1 MSVASY
7 VGILDGSDDVW
18 GVRIPDVPGC
28 HVGGPTPEAALA
40 DAISALREVAA
51 YCVEHGVA
59 IPAARAMAEVIGDE
73 GAEYDPTKE
82 SLVLVPL
89 LLDRGR
95 PVKAS
100 ISLDA
105 GLLEAIDEEARRR
118 GLTRSAFLVGAAID
132 KIEGDRGREL
142 VTKGRASADAN
153 NVSGF
158 ADRDSTQDPLE
169 GRRKTRRR

>member
-1 MSVASY
+1 MTSY
-7 VGILDGSDDVW
+7 VGILDGSDNVW

-28 HVGGPTPEAALA
+28 HGGGPTPEAALA

-51 YCVEHGVA
+51 YYIDRDMPV
-59 IPAARAMAEVIGDE
+59 PAARGMAEVIGDDE
-73 GAEYDPTKE
+73 AEYDPTRE

-89 LLDRGR
+89 LLDRRR

-105 GLLEAIDEEARRR
+105 GLLEAIDEEAKRR

-132 KIEGDRGREL
+132 KIEGGQGALGTGGSRADAY
-142 VTKGRASADAN
+142 RAS
-153 NVSGF
+153 GF
-158 ADRDSTQDPLE
+158 TESASSQDRLKGKPKAK
-169 GRRKTRRR
+169 RR

>member
-1 MSVASY
+1 MGVASY

-28 HVGGPTPEAALA
+28 HGGGPTPEAALA

-51 YCVEHGVA
+51 YYIDHDMP
-59 IPAARAMAEVIGDE
+59 IPAARGMAEVIGDDE
-73 GAEYDPTKE
+73 AEYDPTRE

-89 LLDRGR
+89 LLERRR

-105 GLLEAIDEEARRR
+105 GLLEAIDEEAKRR

-132 KIEGDRGREL
+132 KIEGESGQGAPGRE
-142 VTKGRASADAN
+142 GSPASAYRA
-153 NVSGF
+153 SGF
-158 ADRDSTQDPLE
+158 AESASTQDRLE
-169 GRRKTRRR
+169 GRRKAKRR